1 MESLLLQQEHPEPPF
16 DLETC
21 YAILSVPY
29 GKRRSRRAQSGLKK
43 RECAGGGERRR
54 RVSGE
59 EEEDDEEEAEMHMSS
74 LPHQRRITKTK
85 KIQQPHGERMRRRG
99 TGGFIQRPFFFNFF
113 FSLQNLHVIY
123 TLLS

>member
-29 GKRRSRRAQSGLKK
+29 GKRRFRRAQSGLKK

-59 EEEDDEEEAEMHMSS
+59 EEEDEEAEMHMSS

-85 KIQQPHGERMRRRG
+85 KKYNSRTARG
-99 TGGFIQRPFFFNFF
+99 CVGGGQAVLYRGLFSSIF
-113 FSLQNLHVIY
+113 FSPSKIY
-123 TLLS
+123 M